1 MAHCHTGK
9 KLLRTG
15 PPQGTADG
23 RARPDVVIRRRRR
36 DGFSS
41 IELLIVAAILISLGA
56 LGTIAYRSYITNVKI
71 DLRDQQ
77 FMSVEEQIKTDFD
90 LILKGV
96 DTGLRVPGT
105 GMPVTAQS
113 SCTDFVRALD
123 VRLRNARNPFDQ
135 TRTLTLSGDQGQYH
149 KQGKVRLTCFRLWGA
164 GASNGGACP
173 MHEAGIRVTSFRVSC
188 SWRCGTSHCTYPG
201 ADCRGHFTSGWSP
214 TGQADLLLG
223 KVEAKYLQMPGGG
236 YVQGPWGPLTGLDYG
251 KQKCGPGYRQESYP
265 KEPDY

>member
-1 MAHCHTGK
+1 M
-9 KLLRTG
+9 
-15 PPQGTADG
+15 
-23 RARPDVVIRRRRR
+23 
-36 DGFSS
+36 
-41 IELLIVAAILISLGA
+41 
-56 LGTIAYRSYITNVKI
+56 KI

-164 GASNGGACP
+164 GASNSGACP

-188 SWRCGTSHCTYPG
+188 GWRCGTSHCTYPG
-201 ADCRGHFTSGWSP
+201 ADCRGQTPGTWIYG
-214 TGQADLLLG
+214 GQIEKFYG
-223 KVEAKYLQMPGGG
+223 KAEHRYYMLPDNTIATAPWG
-236 YVQGPWGPLTGLDYG
+236 GPWSDFTYA
-251 KQKCGPGYRQESYP
+251 QSVCPGYTMSVVP
-265 KEPDY
+265 KEADY

>member
-1 MAHCHTGK
+1 MAHCNTEK
-9 KLLRTG
+9 KLLRKSL
-15 PPQGTADG
+15 PQGTADG
-23 RARPDVVIRRRRR
+23 RRVHNVVARHRRRG
-36 DGFSS
+36 GFSS
-41 IELLIVAAILISLGA
+41 LELLIVAAILISLGA

-96 DTGLRVPGT
+96 DTGLRAPNT
-105 GMPVTAQS
+105 GMPLTAQS

-188 SWRCGTSHCTYPG
+188 GWRCGTSQCTYPG

-214 TGQADLLLG
+214 TGQADLFLG

-236 YVQGPWGPLTGLDYG
+236 YVQGPWGPVTDLNYG